1 MKVNKRKKRER
12 VNPEEGQEIDIDA
25 FAEDGMVVLQ
35 FGDEEINIDPE
46 QADELAEMIA
56 NAASDATEEEVEE
69 EEE

>member
-12 VNPEEGQEIDIDA
+12 VNPEEGQEIDLDA

-35 FGDEEINIDPE
+35 FGQDEINIHPD
-46 QADELAEMIA
+46 QAFELAELIEGAA
-56 NAASDATEEEVEE
+56 NDATEEDEE